1 MIHFFSIAGIC
12 FALFAL
18 LKQGKW
24 AEKIA
29 CFFMALALLNRTATT
44 FFFQSYAAGSYMLF
58 IVFILLG
65 TILTAIAGLKGKPSS
80 PAWIFLAIP
89 QFIIA
94 FLWSLSMNPTE
105 IKALSIFSLM
115 AFLYI
120 MAKRRPKSL
129 ALISAAFSISI
140 VAFYYFAQFVE
151 YTLL

>member
-24 AEKIA
+24 TEKLA

-44 FFFQSYAAGSYMLF
+44 FFFQSYTPGAYMLF
-58 IVFILLG
+58 ILFLLLG
-65 TILTAIAGLKGKPSS
+65 TLLTAITGLKTKPNS
-80 PAWIFLAIP
+80 PAWIFLSVP
-89 QFIIA
+89 LFIIA

-105 IKALSIFSLM
+105 IKALSIFSLI
-115 AFLYI
+115 AFVYI
-120 MAKRRPKSL
+120 LVKKRPKSL

-140 VAFYYFAQFVE
+140 VAFYYFSQFIE
-151 YTLL
+151 YSLL

>member
-24 AEKIA
+24 TEKLA

-44 FFFQSYAAGSYMLF
+44 FFFQSYTPGAYMLF
-58 IVFILLG
+58 ILFLLLG
-65 TILTAIAGLKGKPSS
+65 TLLTAITGLKAKPSS
-80 PAWIFLAIP
+80 PAWIFLSVP
-89 QFIIA
+89 LFMIA

-105 IKALSIFSLM
+105 IKGLSLLSLI
-115 AFLYI
+115 AFVYI
-120 MAKRRPKSL
+120 MVKKRPKSL

-140 VAFYYFAQFVE
+140 VAFYYFAQFIE
-151 YTLL
+151 YSLL

>member
-24 AEKIA
+24 TEKLA

-44 FFFQSYAAGSYMLF
+44 FFFQSYTPGAYMLF
-58 IVFILLG
+58 ILFLLLG
-65 TILTAIAGLKGKPSS
+65 TLLTAITGLKAKPNS
-80 PAWIFLAIP
+80 PAWIFLSVP
-89 QFIIA
+89 LFIIA

-105 IKALSIFSLM
+105 IKALSIFSLI
-115 AFLYI
+115 AFVYI
-120 MAKRRPKSL
+120 LVKKRPKSL

-140 VAFYYFAQFVE
+140 VAFYYFSQFIE
-151 YTLL
+151 YSLL